1 MAATAA
7 SHFIEDH
14 LSGPNLSENLLK
26 LKSVLTLMNRYLPET
41 AYANPMLYHPPEA
54 LIRTLKAELS
64 NNDPLAKFCENELL
78 KFANSHERR
87 I

>member
-1 MAATAA
+1 MANNAA
-7 SHFIEDH
+7 SNFIEDH
-14 LSGPNLSENLLK
+14 LSGPNPSENLLK
-26 LKSVLTLMNRYLPET
+26 VKSILTIMNRYLPET

-64 NNDPLAKFCENELL
+64 NNDPLAKFCEKELL
-78 KFANSHERR
+78 KFTNSYERR